1 MLRIYL
7 DTCCLNKPYDDQ
19 SLMRNSLEAQ
29 AKLHIQSLIKEGRI
43 QLATSYILL
52 YENSKN
58 PFIMRKMV
66 ISDFLKKYSC
76 QYISS
81 DNAAKIQECAETI
94 MNSGIKAKDALHV
107 ACAIEAGCRYLLST
121 DDRLLKYKHESIL
134 LLNPIDF
141 ICMEIEK
148 Q

>member
-1 MLRIYL
+1 
-7 DTCCLNKPYDDQ
+7 
-19 SLMRNSLEAQ
+19 
-29 AKLHIQSLIKEGRI
+29 
-43 QLATSYILL
+43 
-52 YENSKN
+52 
-58 PFIMRKMV
+58 
-66 ISDFLKKYSC
+66 
-76 QYISS
+76 
-81 DNAAKIQECAETI
+81 

>member
-66 ISDFLKKYSC
+66 I
-76 QYISS
+76 Q
-81 DNAAKIQECAETI
+81 
-94 MNSGIKAKDALHV
+94 
-107 ACAIEAGCRYLLST
+107 
-121 DDRLLKYKHESIL
+121 
-134 LLNPIDF
+134 
-141 ICMEIEK
+141 
-148 Q
+148 